1 MSAKR
6 ACLHFADRLFSHVV
20 PQWGSGWLTAWRFRP
35 CPSSSRHAPPPPR
48 SKNGSNVCGAGKPEA
63 SYPLVQAFAT
73 DNAAT
78 VSIGQPSPTNGGRA
92 TIRVT
97 PADGGEAATCTVDF
111 GPLYQLTGLKVTPAK
126 TAYKVGEA
134 FDHAEQAR

>member
-1 MSAKR
+1 MAIPT
-6 ACLHFADRLFSHVV
+6 LPLFVETC
-20 PQWGSGWLTAWRFRP
+20 PTA
-35 CPSSSRHAPPPPR
+35 ATIE
-48 SKNGSNVCGAGKPEA
+48 NGSNVCGAGKLEA

-73 DNAAT
+73 DNAVT
-78 VSIGQPSPTNGGRA
+78 VSLGQPSPTNGGRA

-97 PADGGEAATCTVDF
+97 PADGGETATYTVDF

-134 FDHAEQAR
+134 FDRAEQAR

>member
-1 MSAKR
+1 MAVPT
-6 ACLHFADRLFSHVV
+6 LPLFVETC
-20 PQWGSGWLTAWRFRP
+20 PTA
-35 CPSSSRHAPPPPR
+35 ATIE
-48 SKNGSNVCGAGKPEA
+48 NGSNVCGAGKLEA
-63 SYPLVQAFAT
+63 SYSLVQAFAT
-73 DNAAT
+73 DNAVT
-78 VSIGQPSPTNGGRA
+78 VSLGQPSPTNGGRA